1 MSDEKKKVYTGV
13 EVIKDFDKIDELYK
27 KGELKLSTF
36 KGYELYPNQCLVIKS
51 GKQSALAMVKK
62 DKVILLPQTQ
72 KLSTIIPRN
81 KEQNFVMSLLS
92 DPTIDLI
99 TLSGIAGSGKTLL
112 ALAYA
117 MEELNAG
124 RRNKIVLCKSL
135 SPVGREIGYLKGTYM
150 DKIRP
155 WLGAFYDN
163 FEILGVPQYE
173 LDNMTS
179 ENPDPIFQKE
189 NPSKRIELSPITFI
203 QGRSISNAII
213 IIDEAQNLSQDVVKQ
228 ILSRPAENSKI
239 IMLGDLAQVFE
250 KGVTSEN
257 NGLLAAIEAGKNCE
271 FIGHI
276 HLLKCERSR
285 LAEWAWENL

>member
-1 MSDEKKKVYTGV
+1 MSETKKNIYTGF

-27 KGELKLSTF
+27 KGEVKLSCF
-36 KGYELYPNQCLVIKS
+36 KDYELYPNQCLVIKS

-62 DKVILLPQTQ
+62 DKVVLIPQTH
-72 KLSTIIPRN
+72 KLYNITPRN
-81 KEQNFVMSLLS
+81 KEQNFVMALLN
-92 DPTIDLI
+92 DPTIDLVTI
-99 TLSGIAGSGKTLL
+99 SGLAGSGKTLL
-112 ALAYA
+112 SLAYA
-117 MEELNAG
+117 MEQLNAG
-124 RRNKIVLCKSL
+124 KINKIVLCKSL

-189 NPSKRIELSPITFI
+189 NPSRRIELSPITFI
-203 QGRSISNAII
+203 QGRSISNAVI

-239 IMLGDLAQVFE
+239 IMLGDIAQVFE

-257 NGLLAAIEAGKNCE
+257 NGLVAAIEAGKDCE

-276 HLLKCERSR
+276 DLLKCERSR
-285 LAEWAWENL
+285 LAEWAWKNL